1 MYRFMEI
8 IYNIFLNILTVYIRL
23 VTSANSAS
31 VMKNIPGR
39 TSPNFTAVIILT
51 YMRSGSSLVGD
62 ILQQSPEA
70 FYIYEPLH
78 TLQHMSREDQR
89 ANIAFV
95 NGTFR

>member
-1 MYRFMEI
+1 MYRFMEL
-8 IYNIFLNILTVYIRL
+8 IYNIPLNILTVYIRL

-62 ILQQSPEA
+62 ILHTESGGVLHIRTSA
-70 FYIYEPLH
+70 YTSAYE
-78 TLQHMSREDQR
+78 QR
-89 ANIAFV
+89 GPTCKHCV
-95 NGTFR
+95 C